1 MITQVSDSLH
11 TKLINAF
18 ESRSLLEGDLQVA
31 DAGSQDLAGLKK
43 QAFARFESQGFP
55 TVKWEDWKH
64 TNLQGILRSDYGLVD
79 QRPSNLS
86 MAEIEQFDIP
96 GLDAYRIV
104 LVNGVYQEHLSAKI
118 PVEGVRLMPIAQA
131 IGDDVFAKHFTSYAD
146 KTDNP
151 FVALNT
157 ALFDGGVFLHLMK
170 NVVLDKPIHL
180 VRISTAEEALFS
192 QTRSLFVLET
202 LSSCEIAESFV
213 GLNQSAHT
221 LNTLVGEIVLEA
233 QADLQHYM
241 IQTSSPQSRYI
252 NHLEISQHKESLY
265 NNYNVNFP
273 GAEFVRNDIN
283 LRMDSDH
290 VEGHL
295 YGIVLINNQQF
306 VDNHTIVDHRLP
318 HCESYEWYKTITQDE
333 STSVFNGKI
342 FVQLD
347 AQKTNAFQQ
356 NNNMLLGDKSSVY
369 SKPQLEIFADDVK
382 CSHGCTMGQFDD
394 EALFYLRARGIS
406 EESGR
411 SLLVKA
417 FAFDVTSR
425 FENEAIKSHVEHLI
439 DAGLGI
445 GPNLGQ

>member
-11 TKLINAF
+11 TKILNAF
-18 ESRSLLEGDLQVA
+18 ESRSLTGQTIQGAEELRT
-31 DAGSQDLAGLKK
+31 K
-43 QAFARFESQGFP
+43 AFEKFQSQGFP
-55 TVKWEDWKH
+55 TVKAEDWKY
-64 TNLQGILRSDYGLVD
+64 TNLHHVLRADYAMVD
-79 QRPSNLS
+79 GSTPLS
-86 MAEIEQFDIP
+86 VGAEEVSQYDIP
-96 GLDAYRIV
+96 GLDAYRLV
-104 LVNGVYQEHLSAKI
+104 LVNGVFQPQLSDAIGVEGCRLI
-118 PVEGVRLMPIAQA
+118 PVQEAF
-131 IGDDVFAKHFTSYAD
+131 GDAVFDRHFAAYAD

-151 FVALNT
+151 FVSLNT
-157 ALFDGGVFLHLMK
+157 ALFDGGLFLHLERG
-170 NVVLDKPIHL
+170 VSLDKPIHL
-180 VRISTAEEALFS
+180 VRISTNAHATFS
-192 QTRSLFVLET
+192 QTRSLFVLDA
-202 LSSCEIAESFV
+202 LASCEILESYVGTQDSAEA
-213 GLNQSAHT
+213 LHT
-221 LNTLVGEIVLEA
+221 QVSEIVLDD

-241 IQTSSPQSRYI
+241 VQTAASNARYI
-252 NHLEISQHKESLY
+252 THVEISQKKESLY

-295 YGIVLINNQQF
+295 YGIVLINNKQF

-333 STSVFNGKI
+333 STAVFNGKI

-394 EALFYLRARGIS
+394 EALFYLRARGIG
-406 EESGR
+406 EEASR
-411 SLLVKA
+411 KLLVKA

-425 FENEAIKSHVEHLI
+425 FENEAIKAYVEHLI
-439 DAGLGI
+439 GES
-445 GPNLGQ
+445 LGQ